1 MPAST
6 MILFWHLVQLSFR
19 RQITYRAAML
29 AGLATNFF
37 FGLLRMALLQA
48 LYGARP
54 EVADMD
60 LQEAITFTALSQATI
75 TLVSL
80 WGWYDIIRSVN
91 SGEIASDLLKPM
103 NYFNFWLARESGR
116 VGANFILRSLSILGL
131 YALFLDLKAPHN
143 GLAILTS
150 VLLAFLN
157 SFAWRFLVNLA
168 AFWTPNAIGVG
179 RFAFSL
185 TIIFSGFFLPLRFY
199 PEWFV
204 KLCYLT
210 PFPAMV
216 NTPIELYLGLVS
228 GRDTSIAVMGQ
239 IFWFLALLAL
249 GNLVLRAGIKH
260 LVIQGG

>member
-1 MPAST
+1 
-6 MILFWHLVQLSFR
+6 
-19 RQITYRAAML
+19 ML

-54 EVADMD
+54 EVADMN

-75 TLVSL
+75 TLISL
-80 WGWYDIIRSVN
+80 WGWYEVMRSVN

-103 NYFNFWLARESGR
+103 SYFNFWLARESGR
-116 VGANFILRSLSILGL
+116 VAANFFLRSFTILGL
-131 YALFLDLKAPHN
+131 YALFLDLKAPQN
-143 GLAILTS
+143 GVALLMAI
-150 VLLAFLN
+150 VLAFLN
-157 SFAWRFLVNLA
+157 SFAWRFLINLA
-168 AFWTPNAIGVG
+168 AFWTPNAIGIG

-185 TIIFSGFFLPLRFY
+185 TVVFSGFFLPLRFY

-216 NTPIELYLGLVS
+216 NTPIELYLGLLS
-228 GRDTSIAVMGQ
+228 GREVAIALAGQ
-239 IFWFLALLAL
+239 IFWFVSLLVL
-249 GNLVLRAGIKH
+249 GNLALRAGVRR